1 MVKEEKKR
9 GDTEGEVLLT
19 EGMDLN
25 FREEISRQPGG
36 ENVKRC
42 FACGTCAASCPVT
55 AIDEE
60 YNCRRIIRRILF
72 GMRQEVLSS
81 PTMWLCLVCYR
92 CYARCP
98 QKVNFTD
105 IMRVLRYLAVKG
117 NYVPANVLQE
127 IDKLDRFAQAV
138 RHDFVKYT
146 FEHKIELLEGI
157 RSKIDEEIKMLS
169 SRPPLPQSS
178 QSPFSKEGNE
188 EKIPEGAREG

>member
-1 MVKEEKKR
+1 MAKENKEEKKP
-9 GDTEGEVLLT
+9 GDSEGEVLLI

-25 FREEISRQPGG
+25 FREEIAHQPGG

-60 YNCRRIIRRILF
+60 YNCRRIIRQILF

-81 PTMWLCLVCYR
+81 PTMWLCLICYR

-117 NYVPANVLQE
+117 NHVPANVLQG
-127 IDKLDRFAQAV
+127 IDKLDRFAQVV
-138 RHDFVKYT
+138 RHDFIKYT
-146 FEHKIELLEGI
+146 FEHKKELLEGI
-157 RSKIDEEIKMLS
+157 RAKIDEEIKMLS
-169 SRPPLPQSS
+169 SSS
-178 QSPFSKEGNE
+178 SKGEKEDEG
-188 EKIPEGAREG
+188 KT